1 MSTTERIEHLR
12 QNYINTKPSICI
24 ERARIFT
31 ESHKKTE
38 GQPVP
43 IRRAQAF
50 HDFCSE
56 FDVRIF
62 PEELVVGTA
71 GRFRRTAILTP
82 EFSWQWVDR
91 EMDTFD
97 KRPQDPYQMTQEQ
110 RDFVRTEIFP
120 YWEGQSLEENF
131 LAQLPPE
138 TAKIAVDTGIIDNDS
153 KWRQAVGE
161 ITPDYQDVLFI
172 KGFGGLKKEAE
183 ERLAALDLSKP
194 EDLDKSVF
202 YRSEILAA
210 DAIITYA
217 RRYAEKARA
226 LAAELRGGAGS
237 EGGSGEELKAG
248 PDTGAGTDMETGF
261 GAGVGAGEA
270 AGAAEERRIYRT
282 PDAIEARAEEL
293 LRTADVC
300 DWVPK
305 NPPRSFHEAIQFVWF
320 TQLGGIISENP
331 LALNP
336 GRFDQYMYPY
346 YRKDVEKGV
355 LTEEGAQELVEALW
369 IKFSEWVWTISSNT
383 AGFFAGYNQFQN
395 MTVGGKTRDGLDATN
410 ELSYMCLRAT
420 DSVRTHQPGL
430 SVRIHTDCPPDFLDA
445 VCCLVS
451 KGTGFPAI
459 HGDAAGAQMLLGA
472 GYEPEDARDWSNCGC
487 VVPHFRKTGQWTSA
501 VNVNFGAALEYAL
514 NEGKSRMTGEPMG
527 LRAIPAAEY
536 KSFDEVKQAYL
547 DQLANL
553 VRHSVIST
561 LVAQKL
567 HTQIVPRPYL
577 SLCVEDCL
585 EKGLD
590 LSRGGAHYNIGPVLT
605 GIGLALS
612 ANGLAVIKKLVFE
625 DGVTT
630 LDELNRAMDADWEGF
645 EELRRLALQVPKY
658 GNDDDYADR
667 IAVEIANFYYR
678 TVHSYRDIFG
688 SPFNSAFMGI
698 SNYIPTGRVIGATPC
713 GRKAGT
719 PLTEGVSPYA
729 GSDVKSPLSAMRS
742 SAKVNHDVHSGG
754 TLLNLRLDE
763 SLVNTPRGRRNLGAM
778 IQTYFSLGAFHVQFN
793 TISTEVLRKAQEHPE
808 NYKDLLVRVAGYS
821 TQFVNLS
828 PEMQEAIIA
837 RTAHKNY

>member
-12 QNYINTKPSICI
+12 QNYVNTKPSICV

-31 ESHKKTE
+31 ESHRRTE
-38 GQPVP
+38 GQPMA

-50 HDFCSE
+50 HDFCSQ
-56 FDVRIF
+56 FDVEIF
-62 PEELVVGTA
+62 PEELIVGTA
-71 GRFRRTAILTP
+71 GKFRRTAILTP
-82 EFSWQWVDR
+82 EYSWQWVDR

-97 KRPQDPYQMTQEQ
+97 KRPQDPYQMTEEQ
-110 RDFVRTEIFP
+110 RELVRRDVFP
-120 YWEGQSLEENF
+120 YWKGQSLEEHF

-138 TAKIAVDTGIIDNDS
+138 TAHIAVDTGIIDNDS

-161 ITPDYQDVLFI
+161 ITPDYEDILFV
-172 KGFGGLKKEAE
+172 KGFGGLLREAE
-183 ERLAALDLSKP
+183 ARLAALDMTDPK
-194 EDLDKSVF
+194 DLEKSVF

-217 RRYAEKARA
+217 RRYAAKARE
-226 LAAELRGGAGS
+226 LAAEES
-237 EGGSGEELKAG
+237 
-248 PDTGAGTDMETGF
+248 D
-261 GAGVGAGEA
+261 A
-270 AGAAEERRIYRT
+270 ARR
-282 PDAIEARAEEL
+282 EEL
-293 LRTADVC
+293 LQIAEVC
-300 DWVPK
+300 GRVPE
-305 NPPRSFHEAIQFVWF
+305 NPPESFHEAVQFVWF

-346 YRKDVEKGV
+346 YRADLDRGA
-355 LTEEGAQELVEALW
+355 LTEGGARELIEALW
-369 IKFSEWVWTISSNT
+369 IKLSEWVWTISSNT

-395 MTVGGKTRDGLDATN
+395 LTVGGKTRDGLDAAN
-410 ELSYMCLRAT
+410 ELSILCLEAT

-430 SVRIHTDCPPDFLDA
+430 SVRVQTDCSPEFLEA
-445 VCCLVS
+445 VCTLVS

-459 HGDAAGAQMLLGA
+459 HGDAAGAQMLMAA
-472 GYEPEDARDWSNCGC
+472 GYEPEDARDWNNCGC

-501 VNVNFGAALEYAL
+501 VNVNFCAALEYAL
-514 NEGKSRMTGEPMG
+514 NQGRSRMTGEQMG
-527 LRAIPAAEY
+527 LPCPAVTEY
-536 KSFDEVKQAYL
+536 GTFEEVKTAYL
-547 DQLANL
+547 EQLANL
-553 VRHSVIST
+553 VRHSVTATVI
-561 LVAQKL
+561 AQQL
-567 HTQIVPRPYL
+567 HTQLVPRPYL
-577 SLCVEDCL
+577 SLCVEDCM

-612 ANGLAVIKKLVFE
+612 ANGLAVIRKLVFE
-625 DGVTT
+625 DRTST
-630 LDELNRAMDADWEGF
+630 LEELDCAMNADWVGF
-645 EELRRLALQVPKY
+645 DQLRSRALSVPKY
-658 GNDDDYADR
+658 GNDDDYVDG

-678 TVHSYRDIFG
+678 TVHSYKDVFG
-688 SPFNSAFMGI
+688 STFNSAFMGI
-698 SNYIPTGRVIGATPC
+698 SNYIPTGRVVGATPD

-729 GSDVKSPLSAMRS
+729 GSDIRSPLSAMRS
-742 SAKVNHDVHSGG
+742 SAKVNHEVHSGG

-763 SLVNTPRGRRNLGAM
+763 SLVNTPRGRHNLGAM

-793 TISTEVLRKAQEHPE
+793 TISTEVLRQAQQRPE
-808 NYKDLLVRVAGYS
+808 DYRDLLVRVAGYS

-837 RTAHKNY
+837 RTAHKAY